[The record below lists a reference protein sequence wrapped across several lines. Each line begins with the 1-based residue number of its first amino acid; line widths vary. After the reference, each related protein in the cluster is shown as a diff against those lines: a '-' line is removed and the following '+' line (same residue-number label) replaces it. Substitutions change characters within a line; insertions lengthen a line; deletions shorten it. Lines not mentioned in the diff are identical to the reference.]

1 MTTLVFK
8 QKEDERYLTIGP
20 CMDRICSELEVL
32 WFSYNIKI
40 AILDSGVLF
49 DSDDFKVNGIT
60 KIKKIYDL
68 SDTSLIYVHERII
81 GKVKYYTGTIKEVDY
96 IKIPSSC
103 LNRLI
108 AKNPN
113 VSDWNITDIL
123 EIKNSEGD

>member
-1 MTTLVFK
+1 M
-8 QKEDERYLTIGP
+8 
-20 CMDRICSELEVL
+20 
-32 WFSYNIKI
+32 
-40 AILDSGVLF
+40 
-49 DSDDFKVNGIT
+49 
-60 KIKKIYDL
+60 
-68 SDTSLIYVHERII
+68 LIDIVYSKNT
-81 GKVKYYTGTIKEVDY
+81 GKVYCTKNSYYYNNKFQREVKEEVDY